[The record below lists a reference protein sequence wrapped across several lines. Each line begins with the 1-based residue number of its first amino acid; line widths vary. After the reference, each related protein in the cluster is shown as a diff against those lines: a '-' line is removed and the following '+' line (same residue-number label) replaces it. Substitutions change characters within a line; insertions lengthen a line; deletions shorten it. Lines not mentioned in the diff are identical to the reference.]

1 MWEKI
6 KKTFIRGRKKPTMVF
21 SVIGDSVSYVPRLWP
36 VTVFQMALIEAAK
49 SGGKILQ
56 FEKKN
61 KINNEIITQTKKQV
75 KNYLHISMQSETFL

>member
-6 KKTFIRGRKKPTMVF
+6 KKAFIRGRKKPTMVF

-49 SGGKILQ
+49 SGGNILPLKKKIMESYQ
-56 FEKKN
+56 N
-61 KINNEIITQTKKQV
+61 KTTGLNQRNG
-75 KNYLHISMQSETFL
+75 N